1 MKECRNFVFYYVCAV
16 SDSGGR
22 EYVMKRIFLS
32 LLVCMLTMACTAVSC
47 WAEDNRSELAQEV
60 FRSAEQP
67 ELAPFIG
74 RWQVLK
80 SAPTVD
86 EDSGRVHEIGVGTV
100 IDIKPDKDG
109 VGGYTLNGVVVTPSA
124 NSEFAAGDSFCYIY
138 YHGRLYESDLA
149 FNPSVLKENYIYAGV
164 EHRRPIDN
172 ESSESYGG
180 NFGGLYAYIE
190 GDTIIFMEALDDNGD
205 GKETTRPIRGR
216 AQNVHWMLKK
226 I

>member
-1 MKECRNFVFYYVCAV
+1 MVFIYVCAA

-22 EYVMKRIFLS
+22 EFVMKKLFLS
-32 LLVCMLTMACTAVSC
+32 LLVCMVAMTCTTVSC

-80 SAPTVD
+80 SEPTVD
-86 EDSGRVHEIGVGTV
+86 EDTGRVHEIGVGTV

-109 VGGYTLNGVVVTPSA
+109 VGGYILRGVVVTPSA
-124 NSEFAAGDSFCYIY
+124 NSEFAAGDRFCYIDY
-138 YHGRLYESDLA
+138 YGRSYESDLA
-149 FNPSVLKENYIYAGV
+149 FGDRVLKENYITASV
-164 EHRRPIDN
+164 EHIRPNIDT
-172 ESSESYGG
+172 EHYGG
-180 NFGGLYAYIE
+180 RFYHLYAYIE
-190 GDTIIFMEALDDNGD
+190 GDTIILMEPMDDNYGITGD
-205 GKETTRPIRGR
+205 GKEKTRPIRGR
-216 AQNVHWMLKK
+216 AQIVHWMLKK

>member
-1 MKECRNFVFYYVCAV
+1 
-16 SDSGGR
+16 
-22 EYVMKRIFLS
+22 MKRIFLS
-32 LLVCMLTMACTAVSC
+32 LLVCMVTMACTAVSC

-80 SAPTVD
+80 SEPTVD
-86 EDSGRVHEIGVGTV
+86 EDTGRVHEIGVGTV
-100 IDIKPDKDG
+100 IDIQPGKNG
-109 VGGYTLNGVVVTPSA
+109 VGGYLLNGVVVTPSA
-124 NSEFAAGDSFCYIY
+124 NSEFAAGDRFCWIS

-149 FNPSVLKENYIYAGV
+149 FNPSVLKENYISAGV
-164 EHRRPIDN
+164 EHIRPNIDT
-172 ESSESYGG
+172 ESYGG
-180 NFGGLYAYIE
+180 RFYWLYAYIE
-190 GDTIIFMEALDDNGD
+190 GDTIILMEPLVDND
-205 GKETTRPIRGR
+205 RKENTLPIRGR

>member
-1 MKECRNFVFYYVCAV
+1 
-16 SDSGGR
+16 
-22 EYVMKRIFLS
+22 MKRIFLS
-32 LLVCMLTMACTAVSC
+32 LLVCMVTMACTAVSC

-80 SAPTVD
+80 SEPTVD
-86 EDSGRVHEIGVGTV
+86 EDTGRVHEIGVGTV
-100 IDIKPDKDG
+100 IDIQPGKDG
-109 VGGYTLNGVVVTPSA
+109 VGGYILSGVVVTPSA

-149 FNPSVLKENYIYAGV
+149 FKPSVLKDNYIYAGV
-164 EHRRPIDN
+164 EHRRPNIDT
-172 ESSESYGG
+172 EPYGG
-180 NFGGLYAYIE
+180 RFGNLNAYIE
-190 GDTIIFMEALDDNGD
+190 GDTIILMEPLDYDH
-205 GKETTRPIRGR
+205 GKEKMLPIRGR